1 MEEIQEE
8 NETTTVSSE
17 ETTLLDVEETTLID
31 EEETTFA
38 PQSDDKETSSDII
51 ASKGDDVALSED
63 IVDKPTKKMKKVKK
77 LKKTNE

>member
-1 MEEIQEE
+1 MEDNEI
-8 NETTTVSSE
+8 TTVSSE
-17 ETTLLDVEETTLID
+17 ETTLLDEEETTFLD

-38 PQSDDKETSSDII
+38 PQSDDEETSSDII
-51 ASKGDDVALSED
+51 SSKGDDVALSGD